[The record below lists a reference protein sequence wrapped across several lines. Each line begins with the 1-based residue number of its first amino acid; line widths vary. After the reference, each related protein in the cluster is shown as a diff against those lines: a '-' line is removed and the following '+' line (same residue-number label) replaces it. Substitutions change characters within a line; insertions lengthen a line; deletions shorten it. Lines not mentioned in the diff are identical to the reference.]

1 MLRLLLFG
9 VLSLG
14 VARLAWTLAREPRVL
29 DALSGEPSARRFEE
43 QDFAPLV
50 ERLAAIPP
58 DEEVFVLAP
67 DGSAFA
73 WIRYL
78 AYPRRIVLAPLTGP
92 EALEVLPA
100 GTSWVVLPEARA
112 GDDASLTLRARAGA
126 RAAERVLA
134 RDGAFALY
142 RIER

>member
-1 MLRLLLFG
+1 MLRLLLLG

-14 VARLAWTLAREPRVL
+14 AARLAWTLAREPRVL
-29 DALSGEPSARRFEE
+29 DALSGEPAARRFEE
-43 QDFAPLV
+43 DEFAPLV
-50 ERLAAIPP
+50 ERLRALPP
-58 DEEVFVLAP
+58 GEEVFVLAA
-67 DGSAFA
+67 DADAFG

-78 AYPRRIVLAPLTGP
+78 AYPRRIVLAPQTGP
-92 EALEVLPA
+92 EALNALPA
-100 GTSWVVLPEARA
+100 GTSWLVLPEARA
-112 GDDASLTLRARAGA
+112 GDDASGTLRARAGA

>member
-1 MLRLLLFG
+1 MLRVLLFAA
-9 VLSLG
+9 LSLG
-14 VARLAWTLAREPRVL
+14 VARLGWMLAHEPRVL
-29 DALSGEPSARRFEE
+29 DTLSGEPAARRFEE
-43 QDFAPLV
+43 EDYAPLV
-50 ERLAAIPP
+50 ERLATLPP
-58 DEEVFVLAP
+58 GEEVFVLAT

-78 AYPRRIVLAPLTGP
+78 AYPHRIALAPVTGR
-92 EALEVLPA
+92 EALNVLPA

-112 GDDASLTLRARAGA
+112 GDDVSGTLRARAGA

-134 RDGAFALY
+134 RDGAYALY